1 MAKGKKANT
10 KPLIFAADS
19 EAQTAWDDTK
29 LSEEIELKLKKRANE
44 IRHQLRYSNSHQL
57 KDELSQLEKTIA
69 AKSGGLCNVMNT
81 YLLGYCEIGG
91 GKREEQWYQR
101 RVEEY
106 GVEKAQNLWTDR
118 NVKYWYK
125 PDPAVEP
132 WEAMLADLVKQ
143 YRDKI
148 EDGKNYFAAIYFHNL
163 DYDAQNLL
171 QHIVDQDFE
180 CKFTDVSL
188 LHNGTLYSLSFVYAG
203 CHFELRDSMKIYNQS
218 LAKLGANVGWPK
230 KTEAAT
236 YRWID
241 LANEGDVVAH
251 ETFYFK
257 HDIAVLA
264 AIMRKHMEKFPGK
277 LRLTA
282 AGYAEADLQAMV
294 KQDDKINQTAHFNA
308 LFKAKYTDDQEK
320 YLRKAYFG
328 GFVYANYK
336 VINKKLKRGLVGDV
350 NSLYPSVMLNH
361 DYPDWRSLRNLKED
375 EFKQLDLHDYNTFA
389 VVTILVKKLR
399 LKSDG
404 VPCFPKKAAFGNSRE
419 IFSERDLANDRAI
432 LTNFDLYWIEQNYD
446 IEFEYKKG
454 VIARHCVKRPFT
466 SFILKHKKEKEDAVR
481 AGNKVDK
488 MIAKIHLNST
498 YGKFAQRKITTRSVL
513 TVASNGTVG
522 FGEELD
528 PAAKPKEHNILIAV
542 FITAFARDV
551 LLSMIETLK
560 HEPKATFWYCDTDS
574 CHFGYDGDLDIVKD
588 DEKIFQELHIPFDKS
603 IFGKWKPEQHMT
615 QARYLGS
622 KRYWEED
629 PALGEA
635 IIKGAGIQTAGKA
648 FLVKHGMDAFRYSKE
663 KAIIVPF
670 TVSKKVKNGVKIYAS
685 TKLIEPTPAQQKII
699 KNLR

>member
-1 MAKGKKANT
+1 MEKAKKANQ

-19 EAQTAWDDTK
+19 EAQTAWNDTE

-44 IRHQLRYSNSHQL
+44 IKHQLRYQSSQPL
-57 KDELSQLEKTIA
+57 QAELLSLEKEIA
-69 AKSGGLCNVMNT
+69 AKSAGLCNTMNT

-91 GKREEQWYQR
+91 GKRDKKWYQR
-101 RVEEY
+101 RVDEY
-106 GVEKAQNLWTDR
+106 GVEQAQSLWTDR
-118 NVKYWYK
+118 NVRYWYK
-125 PDPAVEP
+125 PEPTDEP
-132 WEAMLADLVKQ
+132 WEAMLADMVKQ

-148 EDGKNYFAAIYFHNL
+148 GDGKRYFAVIYFHNL
-163 DYDAQNLL
+163 DYDAQNLI

-180 CKFTDVSL
+180 CKFSDVSV
-188 LHNGTLYSLSFVYAG
+188 LHNGSLYSLSFKYDG
-203 CHFELRDSMKIYNQS
+203 CRFELRDSMKIYNQS
-218 LAKLGANVGWPK
+218 LAKLGANVGWAK

-241 LANEGDVVAH
+241 LANEEEVVKH

-264 AIMRKHMEKFPGK
+264 AILRKHVEKFPGQ

-282 AGYAEADLQAMV
+282 AGYAEADLKATV
-294 KQDDKINQTAHFNA
+294 KQDDEINHTDHFNV

-336 VINKKLKRGLVGDV
+336 IVNKKLSRGLVGDV

-361 DYPDWRSLRNLKED
+361 DYPNWRTLRNLREQ
-375 EFKQLDLHDYNTFA
+375 EFNQLDLHDEHTFA
-389 VVTILVKKLR
+389 VVTIRVKKLQ
-399 LKSDG
+399 LKDDG
-404 VPCFPKKAAFGNSRE
+404 VPCFPKKSAFGMARE
-419 IFSERDLANDRAI
+419 IFSDRDLSNDQAI
-432 LTNFDLYWIEQNYD
+432 LTNFDLYWIEQNYE
-446 IEFEYKKG
+446 IEYDFIKG
-454 VIARHCVKRPFT
+454 IIARDYVRRPFT

-513 TVASNGTVG
+513 TVANNGTVG

-528 PAAKPKEHNILIAV
+528 PGAKPKDHNVLIAV
-542 FITAFARDV
+542 FITAFARDT
-551 LLSMIETLK
+551 LLSMIEILK

-603 IFGKWKPEQHMT
+603 VFGKWKPEQHMT
-615 QARYLGS
+615 SARYLGS

-635 IIKGAGIQTAGKA
+635 IIKGAGIQAAGKS
-648 FLVKHGMDAFRYSKE
+648 FLVKQGIDAFKYSKE
-663 KAIIVPF
+663 KPIIVPF
-670 TVSKKVKNGVKIYAS
+670 TVSKKVKNGVKIYNS

-699 KNLR
+699 ENLR

>member
-1 MAKGKKANT
+1 MEKCKKPNQ

-19 EAQTAWDDTK
+19 EAQTAWNDTA

-44 IRHQLRYSNSHQL
+44 IRHQLRYKPTQEL
-57 KDELSQLEKTIA
+57 KDELVALEKEIA
-69 AKSGGLCNVMNT
+69 IKSTDLCNTMNT
-81 YLLGYCEIGG
+81 YLLGYCEIGA
-91 GKREEQWYQR
+91 GKREQKWYQR
-101 RVEEY
+101 RVDEY
-106 GVEKAQNLWTDR
+106 GVEQAQNLWTEKHVR
-118 NVKYWYK
+118 YWYK
-125 PDPAVEP
+125 PGPTDEP
-132 WEAMLADLVKQ
+132 WEVMLADFAKQ

-148 EDGKNYFAAIYFHNL
+148 GDGKRYFAVIYFHNL
-163 DYDAQNLL
+163 DYDAQNLI
-171 QHIVDQDFE
+171 QHIADQDFTHSFSE
-180 CKFTDVSL
+180 VSV
-188 LHNGTLYSLSFVYAG
+188 LHNGSLYSISFVYDG

-241 LANEGDVVAH
+241 LEKEGDVVRN
-251 ETFYFK
+251 ELFYFK

-264 AIMRKHMEKFPGK
+264 AIMRKHVEKFPGK

-282 AGYAEADLQAMV
+282 AGYAEADLKETV
-294 KQDDKINQTAHFNA
+294 KQDDKRNSTTHYTA
-308 LFKAKYTDDQEK
+308 LFKARYTEGQEK
-320 YLRKAYFG
+320 YLRQAYFG

-336 VINKKLKRGLVGDV
+336 LVNKKLSRGLVGDV

-361 DYPDWRSLRNLKED
+361 DYPDWRTLRNLSEQ
-375 EFKQLDLHDYNTFA
+375 EFKRLDLHDEHTFA
-389 VVTILVKKLR
+389 VVTITIDKLR

-404 VPCFPKKAAFGNSRE
+404 VPCFPKKSAFGLSRE
-419 IFSERDLANDRAI
+419 IFSEQDLADRRAI
-432 LTNFDLYWIEQNYD
+432 LTNFDLYWIEQNYE
-446 IEFEYKKG
+446 IEYRYTKG
-454 VIARHCVKRPFT
+454 VIARKYIRRPFT
-466 SFILKHKKEKEDAVR
+466 SFILKHKKEKEAAVQ

-498 YGKFAQRKITTRSVL
+498 YGKFAQRKITTRSIL
-513 TVASNGTVG
+513 TLSSNGTVG
-522 FGEELD
+522 FGEEPD
-528 PAAKPKEHNILIAV
+528 PSAKPKEHNILIAV

-574 CHFGYDGDLDIVKD
+574 CHFGYDGELDIVQD

-615 QARYLGS
+615 AARYLGS

-635 IIKGAGIQTAGKA
+635 IIKGAGIQAGGKA
-648 FLVKHGMDAFRYSKE
+648 FLAKRGIDEFKYTKE

-685 TKLIEPTPAQQKII
+685 TKLIEPTPSQQKMI